1 MSRSAISAS
10 IAFLMLSLGVCTE
23 ATWAQT
29 NKSIDQ
35 AAVDGDVAR
44 VKELLDKGTDINT
57 RNRMDYTPLLGAARN
72 GRKEVVDLLLSKGAD
87 INAKER
93 SGKTAL
99 FLAVEFGHKEIVQV
113 LLDKGADIN
122 VVTGRGENAF
132 SMAKKTG
139 NTEIVGMLA
148 KKGATDPVVQD
159 AYGEGLYE
167 SEAMMRPGPGGISPL
182 PATAASVVQ
191 AAVQVDLLADPNEI
205 KARVKTFP
213 GLEKELQD
221 VGVKSSRE
229 QRYWEQTRSDNR
241 TSLSSAVE
249 KQVEDELTLVKKVAV
264 EEKAQKTTEAITA
277 LMAKKQEQY
286 KRVSRELVQQRRETM
301 ATQSSRGGR
310 TRSSARSSGRGYSS
324 GYSASGGY
332 GGADSGLYDDAGAPG
347 TSGRDRYGRASAREE
362 EPVDRETEEE
372 IRRWLQAT
380 VDNKPELARMTNDQI
395 YAELALVRT
404 VAVIEEAKKTT
415 AAIDGILL
423 ARQERFA
430 AYMKKIE
437 QERAKL
443 APGQDPRAPGQ
454 YADPTTQQGVRAR
467 AGRTRGTVGGTQ
479 QQTTQRTR
487 GRRR

>member
-1 MSRSAISAS
+1 MNRFVISGS
-10 IAFLMLSLGVCTE
+10 IAFLTLSLGLCTE
-23 ATWAQT
+23 VARAQI
-29 NKSIDQ
+29 KKPIDQ

-72 GRKEVVDLLLSKGAD
+72 GRKEVVDLLLSRGAD

-99 FLAVEFGHKEIVQV
+99 FLAAENGHKEIVQV

-122 VVTGRGENAF
+122 VVTGRGDNAF
-132 SMAKKTG
+132 SIAKKTG
-139 NTEIVGMLA
+139 NTEIVDMLA

-159 AYGEGLYE
+159 LYGEGLYE
-167 SEAMMRPGPGGISPL
+167 SEAMMRPGPGGVSP
-182 PATAASVVQ
+182 AQAAAAGIVQ

-205 KARVKTFP
+205 RARVKTFA

-221 VGVKSSRE
+221 VGAKSSRE

-241 TSLSSAVE
+241 TSLLRAVE
-249 KQVEDELTLVKKVAV
+249 QQVEDELTLVKKVAV
-264 EEKAQKTTEAITA
+264 EEKAQKTTEAISA
-277 LMAKKQEQY
+277 LMAKKQAQY
-286 KRVSRELVQQRRETM
+286 KSVSRELLLQRRETM
-301 ATQSSRGGR
+301 ASQSTRGGGGR
-310 TRSSARSSGRGYSS
+310 TRGSTRSSGRGYSS
-324 GYSASGGY
+324 GYPSGSGY
-332 GGADSGLYDDAGAPG
+332 GDGDAGPYGDGGILA
-347 TSGRDRYGRASAREE
+347 GRDARSSAREE

-380 VDNKPELARMTNDQI
+380 PDNKPELARMTNDQI

-415 AAIDGILL
+415 AVIDGILL
-423 ARQERFA
+423 ARQERLNVF
-430 AYMKKIE
+430 MRKIE

-443 APGQDPRAPGQ
+443 APGQQP
-454 YADPTTQQGVRAR
+454 ADPLTQQGIRSR

-479 QQTTQRTR
+479 QTTQRTR